1 MTTKATVNRAGTVSR
16 AETVSRAGTVSH
28 AGTAG
33 YIAAAGHRKQ
43 QPDTECV
50 QAGKNAFCVQKRRG
64 FG

>member
-1 MTTKATVNRAGTVSR
+1 MTTKATVSR
-16 AETVSRAGTVSH
+16 AETVSH

-33 YIAAAGHRKQ
+33 CIAAAGHRKQ